1 MNECIF
7 SFCDLNKQIMTADEI
22 KKMEEWCDWA
32 CANKERTSKVWKALR
47 LGYIRGVY
55 ETEQKLNIHNVV
67 RGVVTDDKT
76 VPRPEST
83 LAMQNFKTTIHTTP
97 ELLQGEA
104 VAQSGRDGLCNCV
117 NQFFGYVNCGYDC
130 QRNKE

>member
-55 ETEQKLNIHNVV
+55 ETEQKLNIHSVV
-67 RGVVTDDKT
+67 RGGDSETES
-76 VPRPEST
+76 VPRVEPDFNGRNV
-83 LAMQNFKTTIHTTP
+83 MKIIYTP
-97 ELLQGEA
+97 TEPLPAAE
-104 VAQSGRDGLCNCV
+104 VAQNGRDGLCNCV